1 MADAVTS
8 TTLYDGPGEVIMLFT
23 NTSDGTGESAVLK
36 VDVSA
41 LSGFVTGDLVAIEKI
56 VYATYG
62 MAVKLL
68 WDADTDAIAFT
79 CPADETAEVCWER
92 RAPLKNTAGT
102 GVTGDIRLTTIGHT
116 AGDTY
121 SITLYMRKYA
131 A

>member
-8 TTLYDGPGEVIMLFT
+8 TTLYDGPNEVIMMFT

-36 VDVSA
+36 VDAST
-41 LSGFVTGDLVAIEKI
+41 LSGYSTGHLLAIERI
-56 VYATYG
+56 IYSTYG
-62 MAVKLL
+62 MAVKILF
-68 WDADTDAIAFT
+68 DADTDTIAFT
-79 CPADETAEVCWER
+79 CPADEAHEICFEK

-102 GVTGDIRLTTIGHT
+102 GVTGDIRFTTVGHT

-121 SITLYMRKYA
+121 TIVLHMRKYA